1 MPIAEMPTVR
11 SASNYPTVKG
21 AGVVL
26 LFTAIPV
33 VLAGFLSERMQTKW
47 PLLLGG
53 LALLPAYFYMR
64 RRRLDYR
71 VIFRLRL
78 VSGRVAMI
86 SVMIGFAVTV
96 LAIEV
101 DRLVNLLLP
110 FPEHMETMLQRTLNV
125 NGVGEWVAM
134 LLSAVVFVGI
144 FEEMLFRGFVQN
156 AFEQR
161 HQPAFAIFITAILFG
176 AVHLNPWWFLQF
188 IFIAFILGVLA
199 WKSDSIIPGA
209 IVHAQNNLTALLLNN
224 LTEETSN
231 PLLGWQGHVHPLLLL
246 AAIAALAYGLWLFYR
261 YCEEEVQIPT
271 FLNTPLSQT

>member
-1 MPIAEMPTVR
+1 MR

-33 VLAGFLSERMQTKW
+33 ILAGFLSERMQTKW

-53 LALLPAYFYMR
+53 LALLPAYVYMR

-78 VSGRVAMI
+78 VSGRVVGV

-231 PLLGWQGHVHPLLLL
+231 PLLGWQGHVHPLLLF
-246 AAIAALAYGLWLFYR
+246 AAVAALAYGLWLFYR